1 MSISATPPF
10 VPPPCRRNA
19 NLQNQHKAQDK
30 TQDAPTTHDRH
41 TTSPHLPCRPSQ
53 DGPAEPW
60 NPGALGSEISAHRFE
75 SYPGTAL
82 PASLICAIRARRTLQ
97 CSTSAASI
105 LQLCLRRHHPPTLPG
120 RSTSPLHLVSC
131 ASADSSACPAQ
142 PAVKISARSRFPA
155 SSVPSAVWCPERTLW
170 CAYWGL
176 TTDKVLSATA
186 PGQSTTSQRPADRQ
200 TPELPTHDPG
210 DTSATLIRPLCC
222 ALVGLPS
229 GLGSVGCETVGHSC
243 HQARYTLVV
252 PTGIAPPVALSSQ
265 APLPTCRAP

>member
-1 MSISATPPF
+1 MCVYLCHPTVRAPSLSEERQPAKSAQGP
-10 VPPPCRRNA
+10 R
-19 NLQNQHKAQDK
+19 
-30 TQDAPTTHDRH
+30 QDARRANDTRQTHDIAAP
-41 TTSPHLPCRPSQ
+41 TCRPSQ

-82 PASLICAIRARRTLQ
+82 PASPICAIGARRALQ

-105 LQLCLRRHHPPTLPG
+105 LQLCLRRHHPSTLPG

-155 SSVPSAVWCPERTLW
+155 SSVSSAVWCPEPTLW

-176 TTDKVLSATA
+176 TTDKVLSATV
-186 PGQSTTSQRPADRQ
+186 PGQSTASRRPADRQ
-200 TPELPTHDPG
+200 TP
-210 DTSATLIRPLCC
+210 
-222 ALVGLPS
+222 
-229 GLGSVGCETVGHSC
+229 
-243 HQARYTLVV
+243 
-252 PTGIAPPVALSSQ
+252 
-265 APLPTCRAP
+265 